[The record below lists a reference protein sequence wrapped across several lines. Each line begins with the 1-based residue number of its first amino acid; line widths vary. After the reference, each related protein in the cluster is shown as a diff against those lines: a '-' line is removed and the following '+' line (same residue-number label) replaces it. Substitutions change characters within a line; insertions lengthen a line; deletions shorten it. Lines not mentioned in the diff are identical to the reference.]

1 MGKEIVYKAFR
12 REKTVRTPWVPFVGC
27 HGAKLIGVDAKS
39 YLQSSELMIEGL
51 THAIER
57 YKPDGIPVIFDLQIE
72 AEALGCELKWSDSA
86 PPAVISHPLLTNK
99 TIDQLKIPSPDSCRI
114 PEVIRTTKALKKKD
128 AVTLVGFGTF
138 KVDKRK
144 ARKGRNPQTGEEIK
158 IKAKKVPKF
167 IAGKALKDA
176 VK

>member
-1 MGKEIVYKAFR
+1 MNKGDLVNEVAKV
-12 REKTVRTPWVPFVGC
+12 VGTKK
-27 HGAKLIGVDAKS
+27 GAQAAVDCVLESITKS
-39 YLQSSELMIEGL
+39 
-51 THAIER
+51 
-57 YKPDGIPVIFDLQIE
+57 
-72 AEALGCELKWSDSA
+72 
-86 PPAVISHPLLTNK
+86 
-99 TIDQLKIPSPDSCRI
+99 
-114 PEVIRTTKALKKKD
+114 LKKKN

-167 IAGKALKDA
+167 IPGKALKDA